1 MIFQSAAAST
11 FGVLH
16 FDKSSNMAKNE
27 EKPCSTCLQAI
38 FPWYTANTLNPG
50 FGYPIIS
57 ITIDLHFN
65 FQVLRHRQAL
75 ARFARRRARKTKQKW
90 ALKYDQLY
98 FNGRVFVFN
107 EKSRQVEAKTV

>member
-1 MIFQSAAAST
+1 MS
-11 FGVLH
+11 L
-16 FDKSSNMAKNE
+16 
-27 EKPCSTCLQAI
+27 KPGIL
-38 FPWYTANTLNPG
+38 NTL
-50 FGYPIIS
+50 S
-57 ITIDLHFN
+57 ITNFYTLIFK

-107 EKSRQVEAKTV
+107 EKTRQVEAKSV

>member
-1 MIFQSAAAST
+1 MGTGNPEFWIHYPSLIYTLIF
-11 FGVLH
+11 
-16 FDKSSNMAKNE
+16 K
-27 EKPCSTCLQAI
+27 
-38 FPWYTANTLNPG
+38 
-50 FGYPIIS
+50 
-57 ITIDLHFN
+57 

-107 EKSRQVEAKTV
+107 EKTRQVEAKSV